1 MLCDKR
7 AGDITQKGYD
17 KKRLKLLTPYLAS
30 QKATGKFL
38 LFPYTNAVE
47 NPWWKHNDEN
57 LESIATVIWIIW
69 HNSIIYFCF

>member
-47 NPWWKHNDEN
+47 NP
-57 LESIATVIWIIW
+57 
-69 HNSIIYFCF
+69 